1 MMVRTKNPKDR
12 PPNHNMT
19 VGDPQGP
26 DPPGIRK
33 RRLDASAAASSAAAS
48 SAAARGRGSSAAARG
63 RGNSARNV
71 PQKDKIAR
79 YNSSSYEPHYDSDSD
94 SDSELRSA
102 TSGARSS
109 SISRGKVFEGN
120 GRSCNCLY
128 VMLCRSCNGIS
139 KRENQ

>member
-12 PPNHNMT
+12 PPHHNMS
-19 VGDPQGP
+19 VADKEGP

-33 RRLDASAAASSAAAS
+33 RRLENSSSASAVS

-71 PQKDKIAR
+71 LKKDKIPR
-79 YNSSSYEPHYDSDSD
+79 YSSSSYEPHYDSDSD

-102 TSGARSS
+102 TSKARSS
-109 SISRGKVFEGN
+109 SVTSRGKVFEGN
-120 GRSCNCLY
+120 ARSCNCLY

-139 KRENQ
+139 KRGNQ